1 MFPASL
7 RADCSSLPRLGEVP
21 RFRRSIL
28 SASLSPAVTAST
40 NTVCPLMSPDIAIW
54 TATTS
59 TPGAISGTKSP
70 GGTTLTIGTLIMIR
84 VAVRVDS
91 AVAACPAP
99 MFATSRSAS
108 RRAVLMSVV
117 LSTAGVLRGSVI
129 SKETG
134 GVNDESG
141 RSIAK
146 NGRTAE
152 ESLTSAHAVKLL
164 DDDFLLSN
172 EFVHDQ
178 RRLALGQLDEHYL
191 PARRSR
197 GGWKAYT
204 LAKPDG
210 REQIV
215 ANRHHLSTL

>member
-1 MFPASL
+1 
-7 RADCSSLPRLGEVP
+7 
-21 RFRRSIL
+21 
-28 SASLSPAVTAST
+28 
-40 NTVCPLMSPDIAIW
+40 
-54 TATTS
+54 
-59 TPGAISGTKSP
+59 
-70 GGTTLTIGTLIMIR
+70 MIR

-178 RRLALGQLDEHYL
+178 RRLAFGQLDQHDL
-191 PARRSR
+191 SARGRRRRWEADAFTEPYSR
-197 GGWKAYT
+197 EKVVT
-204 LAKPDG
+204 DC
-210 REQIV
+210 
-215 ANRHHLSTL
+215 HH